1 MSVWDTDTVCYR
13 TLSWA
18 VSIGNFSGKN
28 VPLIY
33 GDVEEAR
40 VKGGENKT
48 EGETRGSR
56 GGEEEGVGGGRM
68 KERSHGTRIVY
79 NL

>member
-18 VSIGNFSGKN
+18 VSIRNFSGKN

-33 GDVEEAR
+33 GDVDGEGVKEGEE
-40 VKGGENKT
+40 KT
-48 EGETRGSR
+48 EGETRERAG
-56 GGEEEGVGGGRM
+56 GGE
-68 KERSHGTRIVY
+68 
-79 NL
+79 